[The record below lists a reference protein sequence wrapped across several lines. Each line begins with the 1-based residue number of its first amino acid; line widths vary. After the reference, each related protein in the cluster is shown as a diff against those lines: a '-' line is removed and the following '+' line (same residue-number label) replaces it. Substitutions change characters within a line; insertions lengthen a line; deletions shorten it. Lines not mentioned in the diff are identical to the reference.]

1 MSKFKVGDRVRVAR
15 KTEGTT
21 DGAARNLSSYLYQ
34 QWFDAVYN
42 APASII
48 RDLGPDITYRYVI
61 QLDDV
66 ALQHRYHSSFYVC
79 ADVELEAM
87 LPELPEDL

>member
-1 MSKFKVGDRVRVAR
+1 MSKFKVGDPVRVAR
-15 KTEGTT
+15 KA
-21 DGAARNLSSYLYQ
+21 DGAARNLSAYFYL

-48 RDLGPDITYRYVI
+48 MDLGPDIKYRYVI

-66 ALQHRYHSSFYVC
+66 ALQHRYYSFFYVC